1 MIDYLFWRGDLSFR
15 NDPFNEVD
23 NMLFAQMSYLD
34 FEACFHGEKYLT
46 LKDLSKRYFADRDI
60 TQIGTEKNASKSVA
74 YMLYLMARSKRFEKC
89 RVHDCISE
97 THNEKDLVERFAAMM
112 IDLDDHTTVVVFR
125 GTDDSLISWKEDLML
140 SYRDI
145 ASQYDALAYVNQHCR
160 FWRRYRF
167 IGHSKGGY
175 LAIYA
180 AAHCNY
186 LLQRRIIEVY
196 SDDGPGLRS
205 ESYDLD
211 KYERIKDRYKL
222 IVPAKDGVGTIYE
235 MAENKKIA
243 QISVFNIIAAHNM
256 MTWQVEGNHVLEAD
270 KNAYET
276 DLSRKSILKFLEET
290 NTSQRAVFV
299 EEFFNVLAEM
309 NISSVTE
316 FSGPVVISK
325 IMSRMSRM
333 DDEAKSTAG
342 KMIRAFTDNIGSDLQ
357 KSISDSTEQIRN
369 RFFRKKTDD
378 AEIKLNQ
385 EKETLEEE
393 TTEL

>member
-1 MIDYLFWRGDLSFR
+1 
-15 NDPFNEVD
+15 
-23 NMLFAQMSYLD
+23 
-34 FEACFHGEKYLT
+34 
-46 LKDLSKRYFADRDI
+46 
-60 TQIGTEKNASKSVA
+60 
-74 YMLYLMARSKRFEKC
+74 
-89 RVHDCISE
+89 
-97 THNEKDLVERFAAMM
+97 
-112 IDLDDHTTVVVFR
+112 
-125 GTDDSLISWKEDLML
+125 
-140 SYRDI
+140 
-145 ASQYDALAYVNQHCR
+145 
-160 FWRRYRF
+160 
-167 IGHSKGGY
+167 
-175 LAIYA
+175 
-180 AAHCNY
+180 
-186 LLQRRIIEVY
+186 
-196 SDDGPGLRS
+196 
-205 ESYDLD
+205 
-211 KYERIKDRYKL
+211 
-222 IVPAKDGVGTIYE
+222 
-235 MAENKKIA
+235 
-243 QISVFNIIAAHNM
+243 M

-276 DLSRKSILKFLEET
+276 DLSRKSILKFLKET

-342 KMIRAFTDNIGSDLQ
+342 KMIRAFTDNISSDLQ

-369 RFFRKKTDD
+369 RFFRKKADD